1 MRGRAAFLLAAF
13 AFATPACACGNEEE
27 VSRLGESG
35 PHATSTLAAPTSFSE
50 TRSAI
55 LSAADSGDYAALRPL
70 IEADT
75 FLSDFGF
82 GEESD
87 PVGRWEE
94 MGSRPLETMAVLLRM
109 KHVVR
114 ETNEGTLYQWPSYD
128 SDSDPGDLTLKDRDR
143 FKTVM
148 SQAEL
153 ERMITD
159 EYGYTGPR
167 LGILEDGTWWFFILE
182 GGP

>member
-1 MRGRAAFLLAAF
+1 MKGRAAILLAAF
-13 AFATPACACGNEEE
+13 ALATPACGSEEE
-27 VSRLGESG
+27 G
-35 PHATSTLAAPTSFSE
+35 PRRTETGGPATSTVESPTSFSE

-55 LSAADSGDYAALRPL
+55 LAAADEGDYDALRPL

-82 GEESD
+82 GEEPD
-87 PVGRWEE
+87 PVGHWEGR
-94 MGSRPLETMAVLLRM
+94 GSAPLETMGVLLRM

-114 ETNEGTLYQWPSYD
+114 DTNEGTLYQWPSYD
-128 SDSDPGDLTLKDRDR
+128 PDSDPGDLTAKDKELFRA
-143 FKTVM
+143 VM

-167 LGILEDGTWWFFILE
+167 LGILEDGTWWFFLLE

>member
-1 MRGRAAFLLAAF
+1 MKGRAAFLLAAF
-13 AFATPACACGNEEE
+13 SLAMPACGNEEE

-35 PHATSTLAAPTSFSE
+35 PRATSTLAAPTSFSE

-87 PVGRWEE
+87 PVGRWEK
-94 MGSRPLETMAVLLRM
+94 MGSEPLETMGVLLRM

-114 ETNEGTLYQWPSYD
+114 KTNDGTLYQWPSYD
-128 SDSDPGDLTLKDRDR
+128 PDSDPSDLTPKDRDL
-143 FKTVM
+143 FTAVM
-148 SQAEL
+148 PRAEL